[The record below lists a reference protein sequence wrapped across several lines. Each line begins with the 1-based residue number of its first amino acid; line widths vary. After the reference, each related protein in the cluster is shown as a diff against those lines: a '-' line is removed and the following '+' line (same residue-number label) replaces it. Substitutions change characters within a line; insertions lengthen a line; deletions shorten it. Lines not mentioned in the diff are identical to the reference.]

1 MDPLILAVAKG
12 ARISE
17 ETLDALFGLTPTL

>member
-1 MDPLILAVAKG
+1 MAPLVLAVAKG

-17 ETLDALFGLTPTL
+17 ETLDALFGLPPTL